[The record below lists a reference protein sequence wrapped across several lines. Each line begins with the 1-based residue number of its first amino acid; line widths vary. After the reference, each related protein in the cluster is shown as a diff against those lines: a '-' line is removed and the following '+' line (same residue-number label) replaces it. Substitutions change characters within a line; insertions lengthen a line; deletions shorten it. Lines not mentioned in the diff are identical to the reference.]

1 MYVTTKTNELN
12 GFERIAKILEEVERS
27 GTHQQMIE
35 VLVEGKTYQSAFCF
49 AHVVADIGQCV
60 SLLLFTIIGRT
71 YLSKIIR
78 EKRDGDCT
86 LLL

>member
-35 VLVEGKTYQSAFCF
+35 VLVEGKTYQSAF
-49 AHVVADIGQCV
+49 ALHM
-60 SLLLFTIIGRT
+60 LLRI
-71 YLSKIIR
+71 
-78 EKRDGDCT
+78 
-86 LLL
+86 